1 MVYSRDL
8 EMRVGR
14 GMQEEGVPYVGRKQ
28 MLFKYFWRILK
39 YGD

>member
-8 EMRVGR
+8 EIRVGR
-14 GMQEEGVPYVGRKQ
+14 ELQEEGVPYIGRKQ
-28 MLFKYFWRILK
+28 MLFKYFLRLLK